1 MLETTLKNVIVNFLI
16 FSYKKCFKN
25 YIDIDIKYG
34 KSLNYIEIEL
44 IKIL

>member
-1 MLETTLKNVIVNFLI
+1 MLETTLKNNCEFLI

-25 YIDIDIKYG
+25 YIGYIDIKDG

>member
-1 MLETTLKNVIVNFLI
+1 MLETTLKMYCEFLI

-25 YIDIDIKYG
+25 YIGYIDIKDG